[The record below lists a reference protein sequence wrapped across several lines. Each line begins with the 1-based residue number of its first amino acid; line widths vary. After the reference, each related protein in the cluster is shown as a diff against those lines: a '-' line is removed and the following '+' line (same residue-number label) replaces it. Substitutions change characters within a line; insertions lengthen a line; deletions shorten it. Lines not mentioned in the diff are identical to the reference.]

1 MRRRELIVSMVAV
14 AWSGTARA
22 QKAMPVIGVLDA
34 KEANPDLLTLLT
46 EIRKGL
52 AEAGYCEGEN
62 VAVQYRNADGH
73 YDRLPT
79 LAADL
84 VRDKPAAIVA
94 PQLPSVL
101 AAKAATATIPIVFM
115 LSDDP
120 VKHGLVESLSR
131 PGGNATGLS
140 MLAAG
145 LTVKRLQLLCE
156 LVPNATHVGLLVNPG
171 NANIETQINDVQ
183 TAAHAMA
190 LEIQLVQARNDQDIE
205 AAFAALVKSQ
215 VAALLVGAD
224 PFFNSRRQQ
233 IVDLAQRY
241 RMPGI
246 YEWREFV
253 DAGGLASYGSS
264 LTDNFRHLG
273 IYAGK
278 ILAGTKPSDLPVIQP
293 TRFELV
299 INLKTADA
307 LGLKV
312 PPLLLARADE
322 VIE

>member
-1 MRRRELIVSMVAV
+1 
-14 AWSGTARA
+14 
-22 QKAMPVIGVLDA
+22 
-34 KEANPDLLTLLT
+34 
-46 EIRKGL
+46 
-52 AEAGYCEGEN
+52 
-62 VAVQYRNADGH
+62 
-73 YDRLPT
+73 
-79 LAADL
+79 L
-84 VRDKPAAIVA
+84 VRDNPAAIVA

-120 VKHGLVESLSR
+120 VKHGLVKSLSR

-145 LTVKRLQLLCE
+145 LTVKRLQLLRE
-156 LVPNATHVGLLVNPG
+156 LVPNAAHVGLLVNPG
-171 NANIETQINDVQ
+171 NANIETQVNDVQ

-190 LEIQLVQARNDQDIE
+190 LEIQLLQARNDQDIE
-205 AAFAALVKSQ
+205 AVFAALVTSR

-224 PFFNSRRQQ
+224 PFFNSRRQK

-264 LTDNFRHLG
+264 LTDNFRYLG
-273 IYAGK
+273 IYAAK
-278 ILAGTKPSDLPVIQP
+278 ILAGTKPSD
-293 TRFELV
+293 
-299 INLKTADA
+299 
-307 LGLKV
+307 
-312 PPLLLARADE
+312 
-322 VIE
+322 

>member
-1 MRRRELIVSMVAV
+1 MRRRDLIVSMGAAV
-14 AWSGTARA
+14 AWPGTARA
-22 QKAMPVIGVLDA
+22 QKAVPVVGVLDA

-52 AEAGYCEGEN
+52 AEAGYREGEN

-73 YDRLPT
+73 YDRLPA

-84 VRDKPAAIVA
+84 VRDKPAVLVA

-120 VKHGLVESLSR
+120 VKHGLIEGLSR

-145 LTVKRLQLLCE
+145 LTAKRLQLLRE
-156 LVPNATHVGLLVNPG
+156 LVPNATNVGLLVNPG

-190 LEIQLVQARNDQDIE
+190 LEIQVLQARNDQDIE
-205 AAFAALVKSQ
+205 AAFAALAKSQ

-246 YEWREFV
+246 YEWREF

-299 INLKTADA
+299 INMKTADA